1 MTYYTPRT
9 PESAQEPGDR
19 RSRLSRIAR
28 SPFASAAIGGLVV
41 GLLGWIAIA
50 AGWIEAE
57 SGSSGD
63 TALSPAA
70 PLATSSSDDGERNRL
85 SVNEIYEGAAPGVA
99 FIRASSS
106 GSEADPDPFNPF
118 EDPQPG
124 QAATGSGFL
133 IDDDGRVVT
142 NAHVVDDA
150 DEIEV
155 TLGEDG
161 ETYDAELLGADLSTD
176 VAVLE
181 IEADADQLSPLALGD
196 STAVE
201 VGDPVVAIGNPFGL
215 DHTATAGIVSAIQRE
230 IRGPDGFT
238 IRDAIQIDAPIN
250 PGNSGGPLL
259 DASGRVIGINSQIQS
274 PSGGNVGIGFAVPI
288 STGHEVA
295 QQLIETGEVQHAFL
309 GISGAD
315 LTPEIAQ
322 VLNLEHDSGALVQQ
336 VDPGT
341 PADEAGIEAGDAVVT
356 VGGTQIRVGGDLIIA
371 VDGEEVEDMGAVIE
385 AIQAKQPGDEIELT
399 LHRDGDER
407 TVTVELTARPG
418 QDDED
423 DGG

>member
-1 MTYYTPRT
+1 MMSYSTQT
-9 PESAQEPGDR
+9 PEPP
-19 RSRLSRIAR
+19 RSRGRIAR
-28 SPFASAAIGGLVV
+28 IVRGPFTSAVIGGLVV

-50 AGWIEAE
+50 AGWIEADSGSE
-57 SGSSGD
+57 SGA
-63 TALSPAA
+63 ALSPSA
-70 PLATSSSDDGERNRL
+70 PLATPARDDNGRDRL

-106 GSEADPDPFNPF
+106 GAPDPDPFNPF
-118 EDPQPG
+118 EPQPRG

-142 NAHVVDDA
+142 NAHVVDGA
-150 DEIEV
+150 ERVEV

-161 ETYDAELLGADLSTD
+161 ETYEAELLGADLSTD

-181 IEADADQLSPLALGD
+181 IDADAEQLTPLTLGD

-259 DASGRVIGINSQIQS
+259 DASGHVIGINSQIQS
-274 PSGGNVGIGFAVPI
+274 PTGGNVGIGFAVPI
-288 STGHEVA
+288 STGQEVA

-322 VLNLEHDSGALVQQ
+322 VLNLDHDSGALVQS

-371 VDGEEVEDMGAVIE
+371 VDGETVEDMGAVIE
-385 AIQAKQPGDEIELT
+385 AIQSKQPGDEIELT
-399 LHRDGDER
+399 LYRDGDER
-407 TVTVELTARPG
+407 TATVELTSRPG
-418 QDDED
+418 QDQ
-423 DGG
+423 G

>member
-1 MTYYTPRT
+1 MSDFTPTEASTDSTGRL
-9 PESAQEPGDR
+9 R
-19 RSRLSRIAR
+19 RLVSG
-28 SPFASAAIGGLVV
+28 PFASALLGGLVV

-50 AGWIEAE
+50 AGWIESDSQDSVPE
-57 SGSSGD
+57 

-70 PLATSSSDDGERNRL
+70 PLATSASENGEGGDL
-85 SVNEIYEGAAPGVA
+85 SVNEIYEGAAAGVA
-99 FIRASSS
+99 FIRVSSS
-106 GSEADPDPFNPF
+106 GQAAPDPLNPF

-133 IDDDGRVVT
+133 VDEDGRIVT
-142 NAHVVDDA
+142 NAHVVDGA

-181 IEADADQLSPLALGD
+181 VEADADRLEPLTLGD

-259 DASGRVIGINSQIQS
+259 DSSGHVIGINSQIQS

-288 STGHEVA
+288 GTGNEVA
-295 QQLIETGEVQHAFL
+295 RQLIETGQVQHAFL

-315 LTPEIAQ
+315 LTPEIAD
-322 VLNLEHDSGALVQQ
+322 VVNLERDSGALVQS
-336 VDPGT
+336 VEPGS
-341 PADEAGIEAGDAVVT
+341 PADEAGIEAGEAAVT
-356 VGGTQIRVGGDLIIA
+356 IDGGQIRVGGDLIVA
-371 VDGEEVEDMGAVIE
+371 VDGGEVDDMAGVIE
-385 AIQAKQPGDEIELT
+385 AIQSKEPGDDIELT
-399 LHRDGDER
+399 VFRDGEER

-418 QDDED
+418 QEDE
-423 DGG
+423 GGG